1 MFKKCFSED
10 YQYRMTRF
18 GPEKLEG
25 SVFDNQVTWDIEI
38 CAVASLVDSPD
49 VTTAEVLSFP
59 FFRDAPVS

>member
-1 MFKKCFSED
+1 
-10 YQYRMTRF
+10 MTRF

-59 FFRDAPVS
+59 FFKDAPVS